1 MGIRIIKAGI
11 LTTIQDMGRY
21 GYQETGMA
29 VSGVMDTRS
38 TSIANILVGND
49 ENEGAIEVTMMGPT
63 IEFTADNIIAV
74 TGGDLSAKLDGTD
87 FPRYQAVLV
96 KAGQTLSFMAPKAG
110 SRAYIAF
117 AGGLDV
123 PVVMGSKSTNLKSKI
138 GGLDGRKLEN
148 GDEIG
153 FTAPKT
159 SLPNMEKRK
168 VAVPDFSAKEHELRV
183 VLGPQDDYFPQSSID
198 VFFNNE
204 YTISNEYDRMG
215 CRMQGPVIKHK
226 IGGDIIT
233 DGISFGAV
241 QVPSHGNPIVMMAD
255 HQTTGGYTKIGNV
268 ISVDLPILAQCMP
281 GHKIRFK
288 SVAIEVA
295 QYWYCR
301 EKKEL
306 NELKAELNA

>member
-1 MGIRIIKAGI
+1 MGIKIVKAGL

-38 TSIANILVGND
+38 ASLANILVGND
-49 ENEGAIEVTMMGPT
+49 ENEGVIEVTMMGPT

-74 TGGDLSAKLDGTD
+74 TGGDLGAQLDGTP
-87 FPRYQAVLV
+87 FPCYQAVCV
-96 KAGQTLSFMAPKAG
+96 KAGQTLAFTGLKSGA
-110 SRAYIAF
+110 RVCIAF

-138 GGLDGRKLEN
+138 GGFEGRKLEN
-148 GDEIG
+148 GDEIA
-153 FTAPKT
+153 FAAPKT
-159 SLPNMEKRK
+159 TLPNMEMRK
-168 VAVPDFSAKEHELRV
+168 LPVPNFGAKAHEIRV
-183 VLGPQDDYFPQSSID
+183 VLGPQDDCFPQSSID
-198 VFFNNE
+198 TFFNGE
-204 YTISNEYDRMG
+204 YVISNEYDRMG
-215 CRMQGPVIKHK
+215 CRMQGPIIKHK
-226 IGGDIIT
+226 VGGDIIT

-281 GHKIRFK
+281 GHKIHFK
-288 SVAIEVA
+288 WISIEAA

-301 EKKEL
+301 EKKEFS
-306 NELKAELNA
+306 ELKAAFNA